1 MNEAEKEGLSVELK
15 SRIQSRKKRF
25 ELKADGLLERGRA
38 DSLRHARDIVAA
50 NLLLERAHKR
60 SLIDSLT
67 GLYNRRA
74 FLTLAR
80 QQLKLA
86 DREGKRI
93 HLLFAD
99 FDGLKQINDAFGHP
113 EGDRALIEVA
123 DVLRKTFRESD
134 IVARIGGDEFL
145 VMAMETEKPEVE
157 SGDIEEILTN
167 RLQETL
173 DFRNAEAG
181 RCYKRSLSIGIVPCD
196 PNDSRSL
203 KQLIHQ
209 ADRAMY
215 EKKQGYQNQ
224 QV

>member
-1 MNEAEKEGLSVELK
+1 MNEAGKEGLSVELK

-60 SLIDSLT
+60 ALIDGLT

-99 FDGLKQINDAFGHP
+99 FDGLKRINDAFGHP

-181 RCYKRSLSIGIVPCD
+181 RCYKLSLSIGIVPRD

-203 KQLIHQ
+203 KQLINQ

-215 EKKQGYQNQ
+215 EKK
-224 QV
+224 